1 MNLLKFVL
9 IAAMALSVSGFFPAA
24 AQQPAETLSGEWKVT
39 LRHRGFGELRL
50 LLDIETLPDGA
61 FVAHSHRKGVK
72 HLMGGFKASAGK
84 MFGPKSNQ
92 MLQTGALCR
101 IENGRYTA
109 DTGGIAFSGVLHT
122 PMAKMDVKGRI
133 ANGGV
138 KATVFQTDTD
148 KPMGILDGA
157 RSSSAGPIDD
167 YGLINRELMSAY
179 DQKIYDRR
187 VLQSR
192 EWKKFARQME
202 RFAARAQD
210 DLDMIAAFHTYSKDL
225 PFSHKGLYRVEG
237 STGTGAMPFVSRPGQ
252 VWLEEKSPETVV
264 LRVRSFSCTAQEM
277 DSVLQVVM
285 TKGYQNLIVDLR
297 GNPGGSLEGGM
308 TLAGYLTD
316 RETPTGVYLTQRWF
330 NEHPAPPTAAQ
341 LESMPAFSKA
351 DVAAFT
357 EELEQQGFVV
367 LKARPGTQRFDGR
380 LFILTDRKSG
390 SACEPL
396 TWNLQHSGRA
406 TVVGEAT
413 AGQMLSAASYPVHN
427 GFMAV
432 IPNADYY
439 TPTGKR
445 LDFVGVQPNIQV
457 KSEQA
462 LEYVLGMLGEKK

>member
-24 AQQPAETLSGEWKVT
+24 AQQPAETLSGEWSIT
-39 LRHRGFGELRL
+39 LRHRGFGEFRL
-50 LLDIETLPDGA
+50 LLDVETLPDGTFA
-61 FVAHSHRKGVK
+61 AYSHRKGVK
-72 HLMGGFKASAGK
+72 NLMGGFKAAAGK
-84 MFGPKSNQ
+84 IFGPKSNQ
-92 MLQTGALCR
+92 MIQTGALCR
-101 IENGRYTA
+101 IENGAYTTDA
-109 DTGGIAFSGVLHT
+109 EGIAFSGVLHT
-122 PMAKMDVKGRI
+122 PMAKMDVKGRVS
-133 ANGGV
+133 NG
-138 KATVFQTDTD
+138 KISAAVFQTNTG
-148 KPMGILDGA
+148 KALGGLEGA
-157 RSSSAGPIDD
+157 RRNTAGPADD
-167 YGLINRELMSAY
+167 YSLINSALMSVY

-187 VLQSR
+187 VLQSK

-210 DLDMIAAFHTYSKDL
+210 DLDMMAAFYTYSNPL

-237 STGTGAMPFVSRPGQ
+237 VTGMGATPFVTRPGQ
-252 VWLEEKSPETVV
+252 LSLEEKTPETVV

-277 DSVLQVVM
+277 DSLLQIVV

-330 NEHPAPPTAAQ
+330 NDHPAPPTAAE
-341 LESMPAFSKA
+341 LETMPAFSKA

-357 EELEQQGFVV
+357 EALEQQGFVV

-380 LFILTDRKSG
+380 LFILTDRKSA

-396 TWNLQHSGRA
+396 TWNLQHTGRA

-413 AGQMLSAASYPVHN
+413 AGQMLSAESYPVHN

-439 TPTGKR
+439 TPTGER
-445 LDFVGVQPNIQV
+445 LDFVGVQPNIPV

-462 LEYVLGMLGEKK
+462 LAYVLGMLAEKK